1 MTSIRRSL
9 TLPVLGMGLTCTVS
23 AGSRAAEI
31 QPPAWPDTLLA
42 RAGALALLQSLN
54 AELLSHDSA
63 TLTLDGWCARRRLA
77 PTGSRVAAE
86 RVAGQGKPAT
96 PDLRAALQVGAEEP
110 IRYRHV
116 RLRCGDHV
124 LSEADNWYVPSR
136 LTPEMNAVLDT
147 TDTAF
152 GRAVQALHFRRQTI
166 SATLLWSPLPDGWDV
181 MPKERKK
188 TVGRKLAIPAAVI
201 EHRAVL
207 RLPDGTPFSQVV
219 ETYRGDVLGAPPPGF
234 ARR

>member
-1 MTSIRRSL
+1 MPAIAAIGFALPGICWPGETS
-9 TLPVLGMGLTCTVS
+9 
-23 AGSRAAEI
+23 
-31 QPPAWPDTLLA
+31 PPAWPDTPLA
-42 RAGALALLQSLN
+42 RAGALALLQTLN
-54 AELLSHDSA
+54 ADLLSHDSA

-77 PTGSRVAAE
+77 PMGSRIVAE
-86 RVAGQGKPAT
+86 RVAGQDKPAT
-96 PDLRAALQVGAEEP
+96 PELRAALQVGAEEP

-116 RLRCGDHV
+116 RLRCGDRV

-152 GRAVQALHFRRQTI
+152 GRAVQALHFRRQTV

-181 MPKERKK
+181 TPKERARAG
-188 TVGRKLAIPAAVI
+188 GRTLVIPARVI
-201 EHRAVL
+201 EHRAML